1 MKKLVS
7 VMLGL
12 LVVFTMSVFVLGC
25 GGPQTEP
32 AADDTV
38 VQPDETVPTAPP
50 EPAAAAADDVTP
62 QEPAA
67 EVAPEAAAPAE
78 GGEAMTEEPAAQ
90 EEATAEAGDETA
102 ADSGEALTD
111 EFDDFDY
118 SVGGGAASKR
128 R

>member
-7 VMLGL
+7 LALSLML
-12 LVVFTMSVFVLGC
+12 VFTMSALVLGC
-25 GGPQTEP
+25 GGAPTEP
-32 AADDTV
+32 AADDNAN
-38 VQPDETVPTAPP
+38 PEEAAPTAPP
-50 EPAAAAADDVTP
+50 EPAPAAADEVTP
-62 QEPAA
+62 EEPAA
-67 EVAPEAAAPAE
+67 EMAPEAEAPAE
-78 GGEAMTEEPAAQ
+78 AGEAMSEEPAA
-90 EEATAEAGDETA
+90 AEAGDETA